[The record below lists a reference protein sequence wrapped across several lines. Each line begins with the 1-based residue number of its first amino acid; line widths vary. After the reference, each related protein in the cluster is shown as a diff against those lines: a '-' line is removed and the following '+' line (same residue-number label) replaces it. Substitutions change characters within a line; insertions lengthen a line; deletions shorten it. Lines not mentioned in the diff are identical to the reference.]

1 MAEPGRRVIGLV
13 EKPHADKPH
22 VDDIAPAA
30 DEIFGASPTALL
42 LVDPSQHVV
51 RANAATETLINTSN
65 HHIIGRPIN
74 EVLNLPQSYDAS
86 GEGAY
91 AAYDIALSTPRGA
104 AFRADILITPFSD
117 RPGWRLISLQAGA
130 AAHRMGHRLDRSS
143 GVRAAVGIAA
153 MLAHEIK
160 NPLSGIRG
168 AAQLLDSSVD
178 ENGKR
183 MTKLIRDEVDR
194 VAALIDRMEGFT
206 DARPLERTSENIHA
220 IIDHARAVATSGFGD
235 RITICD
241 SYDPSL
247 PPVLVHRDS
256 LVQIILNLLKN
267 AAETVENKEKRI
279 VTITTAYRH
288 GVSVTVD
295 GGTRKLS
302 LPIELCVFDDGPG
315 APPELIDHLFD
326 PFISSKA
333 KGHGLGLALVDKL
346 VRDMGGF
353 IQYAREGQP
362 ERTVFRL
369 LLPRSEGVI
378 A

>member
-1 MAEPGRRVIGLV
+1 MMGNMSALTN
-13 EKPHADKPH
+13 ADVTPDA
-22 VDDIAPAA
+22 DDIFA
-30 DEIFGASPTALL
+30 ASPTALL
-42 LVDPSQHVV
+42 LIDTARCVA
-51 RANAATETLINTSN
+51 RANAATETLLNTSTHN
-65 HHIIGRPIN
+65 IVGRLLSD
-74 EVLNLPQSYDAS
+74 VLCLPQSYNDA

-104 AFRADILITPFSD
+104 QFRTDILITPFSE

-168 AAQLLDSSVD
+168 AAQLLDTSTD
-178 ENGKR
+178 ESGRR

-194 VAALIDRMEGFT
+194 IAALIDRMEGFT
-206 DARPLERTSENIHA
+206 DTRPLARSEENIHA
-220 IIDHARAVATSGFGD
+220 IIDHARAVAMTGFGD
-235 RITICD
+235 RMTIRE

-247 PPVLVHRDS
+247 PHVLVHRDS
-256 LVQIILNLLKN
+256 VVQIILNLLKN
-267 AAETVENKEKRI
+267 AVETIEENGKRN

-302 LPIELCVFDDGPG
+302 LPIELCVMDDGPG

-353 IQYAREGQP
+353 IQYAREGRP
-362 ERTVFRL
+362 EQTVFRL
-369 LLPRSEGVI
+369 LLPRAEGQNL
-378 A
+378 

>member
-1 MAEPGRRVIGLV
+1 MINLSVATDSPPG
-13 EKPHADKPH
+13 
-22 VDDIAPAA
+22 A
-30 DEIFGASPTALL
+30 DEVFAASPTALL
-42 LVDPSQHVV
+42 IVDPAQRVT
-51 RANAATETLINTSN
+51 RANAATETLLNASR
-65 HHIIGRPIN
+65 HHLEGRFLAD
-74 EVLNLPQSYDAS
+74 VLNLPESYDVD

-91 AAYDIALSTPRGA
+91 AAYDIALSTPRGSQ
-104 AFRADILITPFSD
+104 FRADLIVTPFAE

-143 GVRAAVGIAA
+143 GVRAAIGIAA

-168 AAQLLDSSVD
+168 AAQLLDSSTD
-178 ENGKR
+178 ESGRR

-194 VAALIDRMEGFT
+194 VAALIDQMEGFT
-206 DARPLERTSENIHA
+206 DARPLERAPENIHA
-220 IIDHARAVATSGFGD
+220 IIDHARAVAVSGFGE
-235 RITICD
+235 RILIRDT
-241 SYDPSL
+241 YDPSL
-247 PPVLVHRDS
+247 PPVMVHRDS

-267 AAETVENKEKRI
+267 AAETVENGQIRA

-302 LPIELCVFDDGPG
+302 LPIELCVIDDGPG
-315 APPELIDHLFD
+315 APAEIIDHLFD

-353 IQYAREGQP
+353 IQYAREGRP
-362 ERTVFRL
+362 ESTVFRL
-369 LLPRSEGVI
+369 LLPRAEGENL
-378 A
+378 

>member
-1 MAEPGRRVIGLV
+1 MMKLV
-13 EKPHADKPH
+13 AARTSPDAVPSADD
-22 VDDIAPAA
+22 VFAI
-30 DEIFGASPTALL
+30 SPTALIL
-42 LVDPSQHVV
+42 IDPEQQVS
-51 RANAATETLINTSN
+51 RANAAAETLLNASAQ
-65 HHIIGRPIN
+65 HLIGRRLDD
-74 EVLNLPQSYDAS
+74 VLRLPNSYDPA

-91 AAYDIALSTPRGA
+91 AAYDIAVSTPRGA
-104 AFRADILITPFSD
+104 QFRADILITPFTD
-117 RPGWRLISLQAGA
+117 RVGWRLVSLQAGA

-168 AAQLLDSSVD
+168 AAQLLDSSTD
-178 ENGKR
+178 EGGKR
-183 MTKLIRDEVDR
+183 MTRLIRDEVDR
-194 VAALIDRMEGFT
+194 IAALIDRMEGFT
-206 DARPLERTSENIHA
+206 DARPIARRAENIHA
-220 IIDHARAVATSGFGD
+220 IIDHARAVAVTGFGD
-235 RITICD
+235 LIDIHD
-241 SYDPSL
+241 AYDPSL
-247 PPVLVHRDS
+247 PDVLVHRDS

-267 AAETVENKEKRI
+267 ASETTENKQKRV

-315 APPELIDHLFD
+315 APAELVDHLFD

-353 IQYAREGQP
+353 IQYAREGKP

-369 LLPRSEGVI
+369 LLPRAEG
-378 A
+378 ATS

>member
-1 MAEPGRRVIGLV
+1 MVEPRGGMIKLAIV
-13 EKPHADKPH
+13 AD
-22 VDDIAPAA
+22 APPGA
-30 DEIFGASPTALL
+30 DEVFAASPTALL
-42 LVDPSQHVV
+42 LIDPSQRVA
-51 RANAATETLINTSN
+51 RANAATETLLNVSN
-65 HHIIGRPIN
+65 QHLEGRPVA
-74 EVLNLPQSYDAS
+74 EVLSLPESYDAD

-91 AAYDIALSTPRGA
+91 AAYDIALSTPRGGR
-104 AFRADILITPFSD
+104 FRTDLLITPFAE
-117 RPGWRLISLQAGA
+117 RPGWSLISLQAGA

-143 GVRAAVGIAA
+143 GVRAAVGVAA

-168 AAQLLDSSVD
+168 AAQLLDSSTD
-178 ENGKR
+178 ESGRR

-194 VAALIDRMEGFT
+194 IAALIDRMEGFT
-206 DARPLERTSENIHA
+206 DARPLTRTPENIHA
-220 IIDHARAVATSGFGD
+220 IIDHAKAVATSGFGD
-235 RITICD
+235 QLTIREA
-241 SYDPSL
+241 YDPSL

-256 LVQIILNLLKN
+256 LVQIILNLVKN
-267 AAETVENKEKRI
+267 AVETIDSKEKRI

-302 LPIELCVFDDGPG
+302 LPIELCVIDDGPG
-315 APPELIDHLFD
+315 APPEIVDHLFD

-353 IQYAREGQP
+353 IQYAREGWP
-362 ERTVFRL
+362 ENTVFRI
-369 LLPRSEGVI
+369 LLPRAEGGI